1 MSHCPNVQKM
11 RRTPPRSQLDF
22 SVTRPP
28 MPAFLWMLRNNYPVL
43 RTMFDQNN
51 IAVAENEQTW
61 RWQTAVALAKC
72 IGRPLPRNMAKWVT
86 KAPKKVKK
94 ATNKA
99 TKKVKKAT
107 KKATKKETKKA
118 TKKAMQKETKKAK
131 KATKDANF

>member
-22 SVTRPP
+22 SVNRPP
-28 MPAFLWMLRNNYPVL
+28 MPAFLWMLFNNYPIL
-43 RTMFDQNN
+43 RTLFDQNN

-61 RWQTAVALAKC
+61 RWQTAVALIK
-72 IGRPLPRNMAKWVT
+72 GVT

-131 KATKDANF
+131 KATKDASELLKEYSGKE